1 MLKDFLVIHLTKL
14 LDVDVAAELHAFIS
28 YWSDIIQQALFQPR
42 TQILRTKFGILSF
55 WDKVLNKWTIF
66 SIFYIK
72 KLNIIFPVIFSH
84 NNWSLQA
91 WIFQVWFIDS
101 LSEGSLA
108 DLIRIGAHSFSYHGD
123 FPIWSISI
131 LELKRC
137 LQKGNFDNYDCLKN
151 CLYHQPNS
159 PSEI

>member
-28 YWSDIIQQALFQPR
+28 YWSDIIQQASFQPR

-108 DLIRIGAHSFSYHGD
+108 DLIRICAHSFSYHGD
-123 FPIWSISI
+123 FRIWSFQFWNWKGAFKRVI
-131 LELKRC
+131 L
-137 LQKGNFDNYDCLKN
+137 
-151 CLYHQPNS
+151 
-159 PSEI
+159 IITIV